1 MTIICIVLQGI
12 FKRKRRTGH
21 NFMMAQIVYFKEWL
35 IVFYKKHV
43 DVVLPVLKLVFA
55 FFTMCMFQGMFPY
68 NMVINKPGIFLVL
81 SAAQAFL
88 PISVLYYMISILIM
102 INLWKVSMDIF
113 LGFVIFSIIC
123 SLAFVRVDRKHA
135 VILIVTA
142 VMFYL
147 KLEYLLPVLLGM
159 IVGFGAILPAA
170 AGVVVYFLS
179 VYMTDVSTLLTTSS
193 SSSFGMGLQRIVNLM
208 LIDKKL
214 LVFLITFS
222 LIIFITTLLCHLF
235 YERAWLFAIFIG
247 HIAMILLLLFGRLI
261 FELDYKIWR
270 LFLEMILGIGCCY
283 IYRFFRGIGD
293 VSRIEKA
300 SFEDDEYFY
309 YVKAV
314 PKIKVTQKDRNVTDI
329 KSGENEDD
337 ILFDDITE
345 ETDLFDGNREEA
357 EKE

>member
-1 MTIICIVLQGI
+1 MLIEIKSQISRKIILKIYM
-12 FKRKRRTGH
+12 KRKRRKH
-21 NFMMAQIVYFKEWL
+21 
-35 IVFYKKHV
+35 KK
-43 DVVLPVLKLVFA
+43 
-55 FFTMCMFQGMFPY
+55 
-68 NMVINKPGIFLVL
+68 
-81 SAAQAFL
+81 
-88 PISVLYYMISILIM
+88 SVLITMLM

-235 YERAWLFAIFIG
+235 YERAW
-247 HIAMILLLLFGRLI
+247 
-261 FELDYKIWR
+261 KID
-270 LFLEMILGIGCCY
+270 F
-283 IYRFFRGIGD
+283 
-293 VSRIEKA
+293 
-300 SFEDDEYFY
+300 
-309 YVKAV
+309 
-314 PKIKVTQKDRNVTDI
+314 
-329 KSGENEDD
+329 
-337 ILFDDITE
+337 
-345 ETDLFDGNREEA
+345 
-357 EKE
+357 

>member
-1 MTIICIVLQGI
+1 
-12 FKRKRRTGH
+12 
-21 NFMMAQIVYFKEWL
+21 
-35 IVFYKKHV
+35 
-43 DVVLPVLKLVFA
+43 
-55 FFTMCMFQGMFPY
+55 
-68 NMVINKPGIFLVL
+68 
-81 SAAQAFL
+81 
-88 PISVLYYMISILIM
+88 
-102 INLWKVSMDIF
+102 MDIF

-222 LIIFITTLLCHLF
+222 LII
-235 YERAWLFAIFIG
+235 G

>member
-1 MTIICIVLQGI
+1 
-12 FKRKRRTGH
+12 
-21 NFMMAQIVYFKEWL
+21 MMAQLVYFKEWL
-35 IVFYKKHV
+35 TVFYKKYV
-43 DVVLPVLKLVFA
+43 DVILPVLKLVFA
-55 FFTMCMFQGMFPY
+55 FFALHMFQTMFYY
-68 NMVINKPGIFLVL
+68 NESVNNLWVFLAV
-81 SAAQAFL
+81 SVVQAFL
-88 PISVLYYMISILIM
+88 PISFLYYAISILIM

-113 LGFVIFSIIC
+113 LGFIIFFVIC
-123 SLAFVRVDRKHA
+123 SLAFIRVDRKHA
-135 VILIVTA
+135 VIIIVTA
-142 VMFYL
+142 LLFHL
-147 KLEYLLPVLLGM
+147 KLEYLLPILLGM
-159 IVGFGAILPAA
+159 TSGFGAILPAA
-170 AGVVVYFLS
+170 AGIITYFLS
-179 VYMTDVSTLLTTSS
+179 VYMADVSTLLTTSS

-214 LVFLITFS
+214 LVLLVTFS
-222 LIIFITTLLCHLF
+222 LIIFMTTLLCHIF
-235 YERAWLFAIFIG
+235 YERAWMFAIFVG
-247 HIAMILLLLFGRLI
+247 NIAMVLLLLFGRLI
-261 FELDYKIWR
+261 FELDYSIWR

-337 ILFDDITE
+337 ILFDDIIE
-345 ETDLFDGNREEA
+345 ESDLFDGNGKEA

>member
-1 MTIICIVLQGI
+1 
-12 FKRKRRTGH
+12 
-21 NFMMAQIVYFKEWL
+21 MMAQIVYFKEWL

-135 VILIVTA
+135 VILIVT
-142 VMFYL
+142 
-147 KLEYLLPVLLGM
+147 
-159 IVGFGAILPAA
+159 GAILPAA

>member
-1 MTIICIVLQGI
+1 
-12 FKRKRRTGH
+12 
-21 NFMMAQIVYFKEWL
+21 MMAQIVYFKEWL

-135 VILIVTA
+135 VILIVTS

>member
-1 MTIICIVLQGI
+1 
-12 FKRKRRTGH
+12 
-21 NFMMAQIVYFKEWL
+21 MMAQIVYFKEWL

-102 INLWKVSMDIF
+102 INLWKVSI
-113 LGFVIFSIIC
+113 
-123 SLAFVRVDRKHA
+123 VRVDRKHA

>member
-1 MTIICIVLQGI
+1 
-12 FKRKRRTGH
+12 
-21 NFMMAQIVYFKEWL
+21 MMAQIVYFKEWL
-35 IVFYKKHV
+35 IIFYKKHV
-43 DVVLPVLKLVFA
+43 DVLLPVLKLVFA
-55 FFTMCMFQGMFPY
+55 FFAMYMFQRMFHY
-68 NMVINKPGIFLVL
+68 NTVVNKPELFLVF
-81 SAAQAFL
+81 AAVQAFL
-88 PISVLYYMISILIM
+88 PISFLYYLISVLIM
-102 INLWKVSMDIF
+102 VNLWKVSIDIF
-113 LGFVIFSIIC
+113 LGYVIFSVIC

-142 VMFYL
+142 LMFYL

-159 IVGFGAILPAA
+159 SIGFGAILPAA
-170 AGVVVYFLS
+170 AGVIIYFLS
-179 VYMTDVSTLLTTSS
+179 AYITDVSTLFTTSS

-214 LVFLITFS
+214 LVFLVTFS

-235 YERAWLFAIFIG
+235 YERAWLFAIFVG
-247 HIAMILLLLFGRLI
+247 HIAMTLILLFGRLI
-261 FELDYKIWR
+261 FELDYTIWR
-270 LFLEMILGIGCCY
+270 LFLEIIMGIGCCY

-314 PKIKVTQKDRNVTDI
+314 PKIKVTEKNRNVTNI

-345 ETDLFDGNREEA
+345 EADLFDGNRKEA

>member
-1 MTIICIVLQGI
+1 M
-12 FKRKRRTGH
+12 
-21 NFMMAQIVYFKEWL
+21 
-35 IVFYKKHV
+35 VFYV
-43 DVVLPVLKLVFA
+43 ASQSSVFYSRD
-55 FFTMCMFQGMFPY
+55 TQ
-68 NMVINKPGIFLVL
+68 ISGIW
-81 SAAQAFL
+81 ACH
-88 PISVLYYMISILIM
+88 LY
-102 INLWKVSMDIF
+102 
-113 LGFVIFSIIC
+113 II
-123 SLAFVRVDRKHA
+123 
-135 VILIVTA
+135 
-142 VMFYL
+142 
-147 KLEYLLPVLLGM
+147 
-159 IVGFGAILPAA
+159 
-170 AGVVVYFLS
+170 
-179 VYMTDVSTLLTTSS
+179 
-193 SSSFGMGLQRIVNLM
+193 
-208 LIDKKL
+208 
-214 LVFLITFS
+214 
-222 LIIFITTLLCHLF
+222 IIFRIHCVRLNP
-235 YERAWLFAIFIG
+235 AWLFAIFIG

>member
-1 MTIICIVLQGI
+1 
-12 FKRKRRTGH
+12 
-21 NFMMAQIVYFKEWL
+21 
-35 IVFYKKHV
+35 
-43 DVVLPVLKLVFA
+43 
-55 FFTMCMFQGMFPY
+55 
-68 NMVINKPGIFLVL
+68 
-81 SAAQAFL
+81 
-88 PISVLYYMISILIM
+88 
-102 INLWKVSMDIF
+102 
-113 LGFVIFSIIC
+113 
-123 SLAFVRVDRKHA
+123 
-135 VILIVTA
+135 
-142 VMFYL
+142 
-147 KLEYLLPVLLGM
+147 
-159 IVGFGAILPAA
+159 
-170 AGVVVYFLS
+170 
-179 VYMTDVSTLLTTSS
+179 
-193 SSSFGMGLQRIVNLM
+193 
-208 LIDKKL
+208 
-214 LVFLITFS
+214 
-222 LIIFITTLLCHLF
+222 LF